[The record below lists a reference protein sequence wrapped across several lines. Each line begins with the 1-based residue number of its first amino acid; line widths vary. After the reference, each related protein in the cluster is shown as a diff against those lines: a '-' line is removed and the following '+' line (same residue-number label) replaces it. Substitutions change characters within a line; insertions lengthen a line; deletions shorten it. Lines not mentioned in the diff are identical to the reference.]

1 MYTDHMFREGRN
13 RSWWHR
19 LSGSSFLSGA
29 ADLTWKTFQ
38 AVNRSLPEGQL
49 PTPGWA
55 PGKMLKSRER
65 SAPTLGFPRTTDSL
79 CPRCVPEVRNAIIN
93 GEADLSTLM
102 SGHPGEIKAQILE
115 EGGKVIMRKVCDK
128 HGPFEDV
135 LSTSPEFTR
144 RIEGLFF
151 GRDFRCSEDDHVHR
165 HGNSSIKFGRGAV
178 LTVDLTNR
186 CNMMCNPCFMDANQV
201 GYVHQPE
208 FEDIKAILDRAVS
221 YKPRRQVIILF
232 SGGEPTLSPY
242 FIEAVAYAKKI
253 GFYRV
258 LAATNGIRFAQSEEF
273 TQQAHE
279 AGLHGAYLQFDGTC
293 ESSNSHRGVGN
304 LFDVKLQ
311 AIENMAKVGMKTTLV
326 TTIVNGVN
334 NQGIGSIVDF
344 AARNVDKIQTIAF
357 QPVSFTG
364 RDEDVEDDTRYAQRY
379 TLSQMTQDLKGQL
392 SADWQPL
399 RDWFPLSS
407 YSAFTSV
414 MDLLQGADASWGWS
428 ACNCHPNCGIF
439 SLLVVNRRTREWTPL
454 FKFFDYEQF
463 IRDVAVITDTARGK
477 ALTGAQLALAILR
490 NFKADLAPRGFPISQ
505 IVNLFK
511 PSSASSD
518 SDRND
523 RMKTRSDQD
532 DWRVLCVEGMW
543 FQDLWT
549 YDFRRTEMCVIPYGT
564 QEGEISF
571 CAYNT
576 GVGWRQIIENMHQ
589 TATLAEWHKTRGR
602 HDIFAKGKKVPLETT
617 RHKLTLP
624 VIQDSAASGSCCN
637 ENPAILEKDREVLE
651 AVKTTQRV

>member
-1 MYTDHMFREGRN
+1 
-13 RSWWHR
+13 
-19 LSGSSFLSGA
+19 
-29 ADLTWKTFQ
+29 
-38 AVNRSLPEGQL
+38 
-49 PTPGWA
+49 
-55 PGKMLKSRER
+55 
-65 SAPTLGFPRTTDSL
+65 
-79 CPRCVPEVRNAIIN
+79 
-93 GEADLSTLM
+93 
-102 SGHPGEIKAQILE
+102 
-115 EGGKVIMRKVCDK
+115 
-128 HGPFEDV
+128 
-135 LSTSPEFTR
+135 
-144 RIEGLFF
+144 
-151 GRDFRCSEDDHVHR
+151 
-165 HGNSSIKFGRGAV
+165 
-178 LTVDLTNR
+178 
-186 CNMMCNPCFMDANQV
+186 
-201 GYVHQPE
+201 
-208 FEDIKAILDRAVS
+208 
-221 YKPRRQVIILF
+221 
-232 SGGEPTLSPY
+232 
-242 FIEAVAYAKKI
+242 
-253 GFYRV
+253 
-258 LAATNGIRFAQSEEF
+258 
-273 TQQAHE
+273 
-279 AGLHGAYLQFDGTC
+279 
-293 ESSNSHRGVGN
+293 
-304 LFDVKLQ
+304 
-311 AIENMAKVGMKTTLV
+311 MAEVGMKTTLV

-364 RDEDVEDDTRYAQRY
+364 RDEEVEDSTRYAQRY

-477 ALTGAQLALAILR
+477 TLTGVQLALAILR
-490 NFKADLAPRGFPISQ
+490 NFKADLAPRGFPVSQ

-511 PSSASSD
+511 PSSARSD

-589 TATLAEWHKTRGR
+589 TASLAEWHKTRGR
-602 HDIFAKGKKVPLETT
+602 HEIFAKGKKVSLKTT
-617 RHKLTLP
+617 QHHLTLP
-624 VIQDSAASGSCCN
+624 VIQDSDSSGSCCN
-637 ENPAILEKDREVLE
+637 DNPALLEKDREALE
-651 AVKTTQRV
+651 AIKTTHRV

>member
-1 MYTDHMFREGRN
+1 MYTDHMFRNGDGKSFLRH
-13 RSWWHR
+13 WT
-19 LSGSSFLSGA
+19 GSSLVSGIS
-29 ADLTWKTFQ
+29 DFTWKVFQ
-38 AVNRSLPEGQL
+38 VINSCLPEGEL
-49 PTPGWA
+49 PSPKWA
-55 PGKMLKSRER
+55 PGKMLKSYER
-65 SAPTLGFPRTTDSL
+65 SAPTLGFPRVTDSL
-79 CPRCVPEVRNAIIN
+79 CPRCVPEVRSSIIK
-93 GEADLSTLM
+93 GETDIAALVSA
-102 SGHPGEIKAQILE
+102 HPGEIKAHIVE
-115 EGGKVIMRKVCDK
+115 EGGRVLMRKVCDK

-135 LSTSPEFTR
+135 LSTNSEFTR

-151 GRDFRCSEDDHVHR
+151 GRDFRCAEDADVHR
-165 HGNSSIKFGRGAV
+165 HGTSTIKYGRGAV

-221 YKPRRQVIILF
+221 FKPRRQVIILF

-273 TQQAHE
+273 TRQAHQ
-279 AGLHGAYLQFDGTC
+279 AGLHGTYLQFDGTS
-293 ESSNSHRGVGN
+293 EEKNHHRGVGN

-334 NQGIGSIVDF
+334 NDGIGSIVDF
-344 AARNVDKIQTIAF
+344 AVRNIDKIQTIAF

-364 RDEDVEDDTRYAQRY
+364 RDEGIDDETRYAQRY
-379 TLSQMTQDLKGQL
+379 TLSQMVEDLKTQL
-392 SADWQPL
+392 NADWEPM

-414 MDLLQGADASWGWS
+414 MDLLQGDDAPWGWS

-439 SLLVVNRRTREWTPL
+439 SLLVVNRRTQQWTPL
-454 FKFFDYEQF
+454 YRFFDYEQF
-463 IRDVAVITDTARGK
+463 IRDVAVITDTARGRT
-477 ALTGAQLALAILR
+477 LTSAQLALSIMR
-490 NFKADLAPRGFPISQ
+490 NYKANKAPQGFPISQ

-511 PSSASSD
+511 PSSERSD

-523 RMKTRSDQD
+523 RMKTRSDKD

-576 GVGWRQIIENMHQ
+576 GVGWRQVIENMHQ
-589 TATLAEWHKTRGR
+589 TATLAEWHRTQGR
-602 HDIFAKGKKVPLETT
+602 HEIFAKGKEVELKTT
-617 RHKLTLP
+617 DHSLSLP
-624 VIQDSAASGSCCN
+624 VIQNSSGRAGCCSD
-637 ENPAILEKDREVLE
+637 NPGLLEKDREIL
-651 AVKTTQRV
+651 AAIKPVK